1 MGCEGGRGGRGV
13 GRCTGE
19 GRALQQ
25 PGRCSGGVGFAA
37 GVVALP
43 HGRGGAAVRGDPR
56 VVSPPPRRA
65 VEVLLQ
71 RGADPNLLLPGGF
84 APVHL
89 SAAGGAERGVRCLRL
104 LLRYGGDPN
113 AR

>member
-1 MGCEGGRGGRGV
+1 M
-13 GRCTGE
+13 
-19 GRALQQ
+19 
-25 PGRCSGGVGFAA
+25 
-37 GVVALP
+37 
-43 HGRGGAAVRGDPR
+43 
-56 VVSPPPRRA
+56 
-65 VEVLLQ
+65 EVLLQ

>member
-56 VVSPPPRRA
+56 VVSPPPPPAGRWRSSC
-65 VEVLLQ
+65 
-71 RGADPNLLLPGGF
+71 
-84 APVHL
+84 
-89 SAAGGAERGVRCLRL
+89 SAGPTPTCCSREGS
-104 LLRYGGDPN
+104 PPSI
-113 AR
+113 

>member
-1 MGCEGGRGGRGV
+1 MLFRSARHLLLCGAEVDAVVGGRG
-13 GRCTGE
+13 
-19 GRALQQ
+19 ALHD
-25 PGRCSGGVGFAA
+25 SVAA
-37 GVVALP
+37 
-43 HGRGGAAVRGDPR
+43 PR
-56 VVSPPPRRA
+56 PSCAR
-65 VEVLLQ
+65 LLLSF
-71 RGADPNLLLPGGF
+71 GADPNLLLPGGF

>member
-1 MGCEGGRGGRGV
+1 MNGAGRRGAAGRLCAALRGGR
-13 GRCTGE
+13 E
-19 GRALQQ
+19 E
-25 PGRCSGGVGFAA
+25 
-37 GVVALP
+37 
-43 HGRGGAAVRGDPR
+43 
-56 VVSPPPRRA
+56 A

>member
-1 MGCEGGRGGRGV
+1 M
-13 GRCTGE
+13 
-19 GRALQQ
+19 Q
-25 PGRCSGGVGFAA
+25 PGLLHCRTAVAVLRCGVTP
-37 GVVALP
+37 ALCP
-43 HGRGGAAVRGDPR
+43 
-56 VVSPPPRRA
+56 PPPRRA